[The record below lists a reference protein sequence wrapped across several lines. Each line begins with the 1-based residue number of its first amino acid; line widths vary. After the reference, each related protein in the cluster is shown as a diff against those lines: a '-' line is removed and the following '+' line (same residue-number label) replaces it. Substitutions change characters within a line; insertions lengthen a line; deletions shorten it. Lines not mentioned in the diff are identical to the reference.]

1 MPRDADHVFRDAPE
15 RVEARV
21 TEIHGRVPPGLRGS
35 LLRIGPGA
43 QHVPGAPLHFFDV
56 EGFVAALRFDGGD
69 AWLRARHVGTPA
81 WLAERAAG
89 KRLFRRPF
97 TNLPGGRLANLLQR
111 SLGNAAAHGVHAWG
125 GSIVAADAPGHF
137 LLAADTL
144 LPIGPAPV
152 DAWIDP
158 PAVLSPMARVD
169 PVTGHLTLY
178 AMTPGLVA
186 TDTVVFHE
194 IDAAWR
200 RAQSVTVRLPAR
212 GSALHDHAF
221 SQRYWVVVEFGRRSV
236 ASALVGG
243 GSAFDAIGFDV
254 RNPVHLF
261 LAPRD
266 AAGSIDAVAVPLPP
280 GQQCFHIVNA
290 YDDGDALVVDLVLYD
305 GRVDYREL
313 FPPASRRRHGA
324 SAPVVGPALWRYV
337 IDPRTGRAR
346 SRMIEGVTGEA
357 PTVHPRWMGRR
368 HRWAYMASPTERGDE
383 PVDHHHVWFHGLAK
397 VDYDDDQHACWS
409 AGRRQFVSP
418 PAFAP
423 RPGATDE
430 DDGWVL
436 AWTIDAARERSTVV
450 ILDARD
456 LAGGPVATLVL
467 PTLLPGVSH
476 VAWAPS

>member
-212 GSALHDHAF
+212 GSALHDHA
-221 SQRYWVVVEFGRRSV
+221 SV
-236 ASALVGG
+236 SYTHLDVYKRQALKYP
-243 GSAFDAIGFDV
+243 S
-254 RNPVHLF
+254 
-261 LAPRD
+261 
-266 AAGSIDAVAVPLPP
+266 
-280 GQQCFHIVNA
+280 VNA
-290 YDDGDALVVDLVLYD
+290 
-305 GRVDYREL
+305 
-313 FPPASRRRHGA
+313 PAS
-324 SAPVVGPALWRYV
+324 
-337 IDPRTGRAR
+337 
-346 SRMIEGVTGEA
+346 
-357 PTVHPRWMGRR
+357 
-368 HRWAYMASPTERGDE
+368 
-383 PVDHHHVWFHGLAK
+383 
-397 VDYDDDQHACWS
+397 
-409 AGRRQFVSP
+409 
-418 PAFAP
+418 
-423 RPGATDE
+423 
-430 DDGWVL
+430 
-436 AWTIDAARERSTVV
+436 
-450 ILDARD
+450 
-456 LAGGPVATLVL
+456 
-467 PTLLPGVSH
+467 
-476 VAWAPS
+476 